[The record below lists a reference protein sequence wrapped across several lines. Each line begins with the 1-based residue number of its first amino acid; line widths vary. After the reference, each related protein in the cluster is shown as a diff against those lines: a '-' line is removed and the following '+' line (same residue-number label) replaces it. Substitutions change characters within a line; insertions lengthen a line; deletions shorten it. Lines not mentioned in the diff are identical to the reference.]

1 MQNND
6 INFFKRKLRQNMAM
20 KHMQR
25 GPIINLLSCKYRHN
39 KLIMGGGT
47 FGGECQGHEEPQDKG

>member
-1 MQNND
+1 
-6 INFFKRKLRQNMAM
+6 M